1 MRLLFILPVLGVLV
15 LGGSSGARE
24 MQPPTADS
32 EDVQADAPALRREIE
47 VRQDFRR
54 MPFPA
59 EVLGVIDGD
68 TFEARVT
75 IWLGHEV
82 TTRVRLLGIDAAE
95 MGSECAEERAMAEAS
110 RAALAGMLG
119 RRVLISDVRFDK
131 YGGRVLARALGES
144 GIDVSGRMLAAG
156 YAIVYDGGRRQ
167 AWCGP
172 LVTSR
177 K

>member
-24 MQPPTADS
+24 MQPPTADI
-32 EDVQADAPALRREIE
+32 EDGQADAPALRREIE

-54 MPFPA
+54 MRLPGPFPA

-82 TTRVRLLGIDAAE
+82 TTRVRLLG
-95 MGSECAEERAMAEAS
+95 RA
-110 RAALAGMLG
+110 
-119 RRVLISDVRFDK
+119 
-131 YGGRVLARALGES
+131 
-144 GIDVSGRMLAAG
+144 
-156 YAIVYDGGRRQ
+156 
-167 AWCGP
+167 
-172 LVTSR
+172 TSWPPR
-177 K
+177 